1 MFTLMN
7 VLRDKADYLVKALR
21 ESRSLWPWWLL
32 MWNFAQQL
40 EVHAEN
46 QALAMSPP
54 SDSFFERDDV
64 MTFQA
69 AVLVSGKWQD

>member
-1 MFTLMN
+1 
-7 VLRDKADYLVKALR
+7 
-21 ESRSLWPWWLL
+21 

-64 MTFQA
+64 MTSKLQCL
-69 AVLVSGKWQD
+69 LVASGKTNIMTGIIMSRNAVK